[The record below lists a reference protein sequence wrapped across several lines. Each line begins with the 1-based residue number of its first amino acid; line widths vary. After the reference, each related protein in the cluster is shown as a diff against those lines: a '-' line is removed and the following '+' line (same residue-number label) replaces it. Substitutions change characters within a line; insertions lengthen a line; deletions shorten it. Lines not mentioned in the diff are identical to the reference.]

1 MTTQQ
6 AAQAGDTV
14 QVHYKGTLADGSVF
28 DSSEGRDPLQFTL
41 GAGQVIPGFEKA
53 VEGMQVG
60 ERKTITIPADEAY
73 GQRSERAMLQV
84 PREQLPPEIEPEV
97 GLQLVMQRADGQQIP
112 VVVAEVTE
120 THVTIDANHPLAG
133 HDLTFEIELVAADR
147 AA

>member
-84 PREQLPPEIEPEV
+84 PREQLPPEIEPQV

-120 THVTIDANHPLAG
+120 TYVTIDANHPLAG
-133 HDLTFEIELVAADR
+133 YDLTFEIELVATDR